1 MRKLFISAFLLFAG
15 MAVTAQNIELTPI
28 FGYSFAGKV
37 NNYGRYFDVKDDMLY
52 GGLLSVQFDDF
63 MYVELSYERNDT
75 KGSTYLETIDMAVEH
90 YQVGF
95 LREFAE
101 GKVVPFAKVSL
112 GTSRYVQKS
121 GGDERVWLF
130 SGGFGAGAK
139 LLLSDRVGLR
149 LFTNLMLPLEFD
161 GAGFWCGIGGGGGGC
176 SGGVSFNVPIVHWDL
191 GAGLIIRL
199 QN

>member
-1 MRKLFISAFLLFAG
+1 MRRFLISMFFLFAG
-15 MAVTAQNIELTPI
+15 IAVTAQSVELTPI
-28 FGYSFAGKV
+28 FGYSIAGKV

-52 GGLLSVQFDDF
+52 GGLLSVEFDDF
-63 MYVELSYERNDT
+63 MFVELSYERNDT
-75 KGSTYLETIDMAVEH
+75 KGNDYLNTIDLAVEH
-90 YQVGF
+90 YQVGM

-101 GKVVPFAKVSL
+101 GKVVPFAKVSF

-130 SGGFGAGAK
+130 SGGIGAGAK
-139 LLLSDRVGLR
+139 LFLSEKVGLR

-161 GAGFWCGIGGGGGGC
+161 GAGFWCGIGSGGSGC
-176 SGGVSFNVPIVHWDL
+176 SGGVNFNVPIVHWDL

>member
-1 MRKLFISAFLLFAG
+1 MKKIFISLLVLLSGTALFAQ
-15 MAVTAQNIELTPI
+15 TIELTPI
-28 FGYSFAGKV
+28 FGYTVAGKV
-37 NNYGRYFDVKDDMLY
+37 DNYGRYFNVKDNALY

-63 MYVELSYERNDT
+63 MFAEISYERNDT
-75 KGSTYLETIDMAVEH
+75 KGSTFLQTVDLAVEH
-90 YQVGF
+90 YQFGL
-95 LREFAE
+95 LREFSA
-101 GKVVPFAKVSL
+101 GTVVPFTKVSF

-121 GGDERVWLF
+121 GGDERAWLF
-130 SGGFGAGAK
+130 SAGIGAGAK

-161 GAGFWCGIGGGGGGC
+161 GAGFWCGIGSGGSGC
-176 SGGVSFNVPIVHWDL
+176 SGGVNFNVPIVHWDL

>member
-1 MRKLFISAFLLFAG
+1 MRKIFTSLLFLFAG
-15 MAVTAQNIELTPI
+15 IIVTAQNIELTPI
-28 FGYSFAGKV
+28 FGYTFAGKV

-52 GGLLSVQFDDF
+52 GGLLSVQFEDM
-63 MYVELSYERNDT
+63 MYVELGYERNET
-75 KGSTYLETIDMAVEH
+75 KGSTFEETIDMAVEH
-90 YQVGF
+90 YQVGM
-95 LREFAE
+95 LREFAI

-112 GTSRYVQKS
+112 GTTRYVQKT

-130 SGGFGAGAK
+130 SGGIGAGAK
-139 LLLSDRVGLR
+139 LFLSDRVGLR

-161 GAGFWCGIGGGGGGC
+161 GAGFWCGIGSGC
-176 SGGVSFNVPIVHWDL
+176 SGGVNFNVPLVHWDL